1 VVVFVKRNLQDLPI
15 TINELRE
22 HMENMP
28 HNNFVDRLMRFG
40 TSLRGT
46 RLYWAKSKG
55 ELIDLLY
62 QLGTPT
68 IFFTLSVAD
77 MQWPDLHALMPGTLP
92 SDL

>member
-1 VVVFVKRNLQDLPI
+1 MTNMIMRHLAQSSSVVFVKRNFQDSPI

-28 HNNFVDRLMRFG
+28 YNNLADRLMRFG

-46 RLYWAKSKG
+46 WSYWAKSKG
-55 ELIDLLY
+55 ELIDLLE

-68 IFFTLSVAD
+68 IFFTLSAAN
-77 MQWPDLHALMPGTLP
+77 M
-92 SDL
+92 

>member
-1 VVVFVKRNLQDLPI
+1 MPI

-28 HNNFVDRLMRFG
+28 HNNLADRLMRFRK
-40 TSLRGT
+40 SLRGM
-46 RLYWAKSKG
+46 RSYWEKNRA
-55 ELIDLLY
+55 ELTDLLD

-77 MQWPDLHALMPGTLP
+77 MQWPDLHALMPGTQP
-92 SDL
+92 TDP